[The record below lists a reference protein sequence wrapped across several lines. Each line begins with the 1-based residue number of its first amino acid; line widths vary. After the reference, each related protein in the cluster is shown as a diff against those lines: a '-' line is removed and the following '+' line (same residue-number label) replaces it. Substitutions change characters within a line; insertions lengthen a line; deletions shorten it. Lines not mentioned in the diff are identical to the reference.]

1 MKYIKSTYQ
10 YNNTLAVIA
19 QKEDEDR
26 PYGVVTVNL
35 ADQSEMLPEGCQFV
49 DENNWDGIVG
59 QLEKE
64 GVAEKLKNSDGAV
77 IKGHS
82 GFCTYTAM
90 KFDMSK
96 LTEVKNG

>member
-35 ADQSEMLPEGCQFV
+35 AGLSELLPADSQFV
-49 DENNWDGIVG
+49 DENNWQGIVE

-64 GVAEKLKNSDGAV
+64 GIAEKLKDSKGEV
-77 IKGHS
+77 VKGHS

-90 KFDMSK
+90 KFNMDK
-96 LTEVKNG
+96 LTEDKNG